1 MLQKDTATGQEKNT
15 FPKKQL
21 WDKKKYSIT
30 EKHRYTTE
38 KRLGFKNVCFEMALK
53 KLYAVSLILGYIFQ

>member
-15 FPKKQL
+15 LQKNSSGTKKKQ
-21 WDKKKYSIT
+21 SIT
-30 EKHRYTTE
+30 EKHSYTTE